1 MTELK
6 PCPFCGGEARIKTWC
21 DRFGNWNA
29 NLYCINVYGK
39 PKEERCQA
47 EFFMRSDTQEK
58 VIEEITSKWNKRPNP
73 WHTGTPTEEGW
84 YLLECKIGNSEDT
97 YFTTDHW
104 SNAVGYWAVN
114 GVIRWQ
120 KIDEYKEKNKWLT
133 C

>member
-58 VIEEITSKWNKRPNP
+58 VIEEITSKWNNRPSP
-73 WHTGTPTEEGW
+73 WHTGTPTDGGLFLV
-84 YLLECKIGNSEDT
+84 YLEDGTYDIYEFGKEYEAWHIG
-97 YFTTDHW
+97 FK
-104 SNAVGYWAVN
+104 
-114 GVIRWQ
+114 GVVAWQ
-120 KIDEYKEKNKWLT
+120 KIDEYKGEK
-133 C
+133 